1 MTVSDRTHYEV
12 IDADPRAAKADLK
25 AAYVSALDA
34 AQASGDADE
43 VAAVRRAWQVLSDPI
58 QRQRYDD
65 EIGLTGRGG
74 VARVDDVVEAEIV
87 DDDDGDE
94 VEVVDDDDIAS
105 LSPKEMRQR
114 LFHHVPDFLEQP
126 TLGRRLTASLIDV
139 ITTVAVFAATG
150 GVAYAALGN
159 TTAFTIALMVLF
171 ELWVVGIYIVPTLR
185 TGQTLGKRFT
195 YIMCVDRETG
205 NLPTFSQV
213 IRRYIV
219 PMVAEP
225 ALFQMGAFLALF
237 FGLSYAMGRDQ
248 LSLADRLARTVVV
261 IARYRPTRD
270 GAPA

>member
-1 MTVSDRTHYEV
+1 MTVSDRTHYDV
-12 IDADPRAAKADLK
+12 IEADPRAAKADLK

-34 AQASGDADE
+34 AQAADDADE
-43 VAAVRRAWQVLSDPI
+43 VAAIRRAWQVLSDPI

-65 EIGLTGRGG
+65 EIGITGRGAAK
-74 VARVDDVVEAEIV
+74 VDVVEAEV
-87 DDDDGDE
+87 VADDEDVE
-94 VEVVDDDDIAS
+94 VEVVADEDISA

-159 TTAFTIALMVLF
+159 TTAFTIALMALF
-171 ELWVVGIYIVPTLR
+171 EIWVVGLYIVPTLR

-195 YIMCVDRETG
+195 FIMCVDRETG
-205 NLPTFSQV
+205 NLPTFAQV

-219 PMVAEP
+219 PMVAVP

-261 IARYRPTRD
+261 IARYRPTHD